1 MDPAGIRKAATKMRP
16 SFEIDPGLFAPS
28 SSRSGTGRHT
38 LPDAPAP
45 LLEAGDRISL
55 GGMADEFFSA
65 GDAVE
70 YPAEPEPEL
79 ELAEPVKVVLRTPE
93 MDARRARLVRVVA
106 TVVGCFAGVLALG
119 VVRASASEKAE
130 IAVSAPAPA
139 RPMATA
145 PAAQVMAPKP
155 APEPVAQPAPEPVA
169 APAPEPVATPAPT
182 PAPAPASPRVAARPA
197 APPAPALAPPPPRV
211 VAPSPAATLPSVVN
225 FAARAGDPTQTATK
239 VPTASFAP
247 AR

>member
-1 MDPAGIRKAATKMRP
+1 MRP
-16 SFEIDPGLFAPS
+16 SLEIDPGLFAPS

-130 IAVSAPAPA
+130 SAVIAPAPA
-139 RPMATA
+139 RPAA
-145 PAAQVMAPKP
+145 AAPLVPAAQVQAPKP
-155 APEPVAQPAPEPVA
+155 ASEPVAQPAPEPVPQ
-169 APAPEPVATPAPT
+169 PAPEPVPQPALEAVATPAPT

>member
-1 MDPAGIRKAATKMRP
+1 MRP
-16 SFEIDPGLFAPS
+16 SLEIDPGLFAPS

-65 GDAVE
+65 GDAVA

-130 IAVSAPAPA
+130 SAVSAPQPA
-139 RPMATA
+139 RPAAAA
-145 PAAQVMAPKP
+145 PLAQP

-169 APAPEPVATPAPT
+169 VPEPVAQPVPEPVAVPEPGPVATPAPT
-182 PAPAPASPRVAARPA
+182 PAPAPALPRVAARPA

-211 VAPSPAATLPSVVN
+211 VAPSPATTLPSVVN